1 MSDKRRLVIII
12 ISISIGMGVSALLF
26 YAKKQGQPFNNE
38 DYLWMGTNL
47 FFSLLIVIGIGFFFL
62 KKKNKN
68 NSEE

>member
-1 MSDKRRLVIII
+1 MSDKRRLVLII
-12 ISISIGMGVSALLF
+12 ISVTIGMGVSAFIF
-26 YAKKQGQPFNNE
+26 YAKKQGQPFNHE

-68 NSEE
+68 DGEE